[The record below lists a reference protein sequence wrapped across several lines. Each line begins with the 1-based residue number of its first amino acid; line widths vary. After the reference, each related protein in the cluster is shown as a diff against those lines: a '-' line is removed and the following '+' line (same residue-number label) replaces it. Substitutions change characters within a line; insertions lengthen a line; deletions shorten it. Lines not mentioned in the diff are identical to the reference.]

1 MFRVARLKAHARKI
15 LKLKDKL
22 SADLTSYYDY
32 LLYCSKK
39 PGGIEVVDSW
49 EIRRALR

>member
-1 MFRVARLKAHARKI
+1 MFRAMILKAHARKV
-15 LKLKDKL
+15 LKMKDKL
-22 SADLTSYYDY
+22 SAELTHYYDY